1 MNQRLA
7 AFDFITECIG
17 IRDTT
22 DINNTLHSTVISG
35 HLDWPTILAITNA
48 NKIAPTL
55 WVALRKRKLVE
66 YLPNEIRQHL
76 FNIYLLNLLKN
87 RDFIEQTIEVVRLLN
102 SVGIKPILLKG
113 SVSLFV
119 KTFDDPGSRMMVDLD
134 ILVPKKSAEECW
146 NTLGVLGYLPI
157 EDRPDLSIDYQGTH
171 HHLRPLYHQRKYGTI
186 ELHKDALP
194 TSAARI
200 LPTRLIWERAEAII
214 NQSGIVMSAPSPTHR
229 VLHNLLHSDLIN
241 KNHVRGRI
249 SLRSLHE
256 LAMMQNL
263 YQERI
268 DWETIWQLMD
278 KGSQA
283 KILRSS
289 LYLTNRLF
297 GSPIPDQIDPTLS
310 SAIHCAR
317 TRLQVHWNWLDQ
329 FVERAFWFTTE
340 NICERYHCKDRFWPV
355 AKGRVRLAAHLSCKY
370 TSRAFNWT
378 FNWIKR
384 NLYSLYSSSIIIAV
398 NLNQGLEWHSIIK
411 ISS

>member
-22 DINNTLHSTVISG
+22 DINEILHSTVISG

-48 NKIAPTL
+48 KKIASTL

-66 YLPNEIRQHL
+66 YLPNEVRQHL
-76 FNIYLLNLLKN
+76 FKIYLLNSLKN
-87 RDFIEQTIEVVRLLN
+87 MDFMEQTTEVVRLLN
-102 SVGIKPILLKG
+102 SIGIEPILLKG

-134 ILVPKKSAEECW
+134 ILVPKKSAEKCW
-146 NTLGVLGYLPI
+146 NALGVLGYLPI
-157 EDRPDLSIDYQGTH
+157 ENRPNLCIDYQGNH
-171 HHLRPLYHQRKYGTI
+171 HHLRPLYRPGKCGTI

-194 TSAARI
+194 TSAAQV
-200 LPTRLIWERAEAII
+200 LPTRLIWEQAEAII
-214 NQSGIVMSAPSPTHR
+214 NQSGIAMSVPSPTHR

-241 KNHVRGRI
+241 QTYVRGQI

-283 KILRSS
+283 RILRSS
-289 LYLTNRLF
+289 IYLTNRLF

-317 TRLQVHWNWLDQ
+317 TRLQVRWNWLDQ
-329 FVERAFWFTTE
+329 FVEQVFWFTTK
-340 NICERYHCKDRFWPV
+340 NICERYHCEDRFWPV
-355 AKGRVRLAAHLSCKY
+355 AKGRVRLAVHLSCKY
-370 TSRAFNWT
+370 TSRAFNW
-378 FNWIKR
+378 IKWH
-384 NLYSLYSSSIIIAV
+384 LYSLYSSSIIIAV
-398 NLNQGLEWHSIIK
+398 NLTQGLEWHSIIK